1 MRVRVRAR
9 ARVRARVRV
18 GVRVGVRVRVRVRE
32 RRGDTGQQDHDELD
46 DVGRLHSVD
55 AQAREDHLVSIV
67 LVSIVRPIP
76 MVSRAGVSRAGVS
89 MAIVSGKPYLDV
101 GHGDVA
107 ERLEAEE
114 RGATLLLRVGLGLGL
129 GLGSGLGIGL
139 GLG

>member
-1 MRVRVRAR
+1 MWM
-9 ARVRARVRV
+9 
-18 GVRVGVRVRVRVRE
+18 RVRVRVRE

-67 LVSIVRPIP
+67 LVSIVLVSIVLVSIVRPIP

-101 GHGDVA
+101 GHGDV
-107 ERLEAEE
+107 
-114 RGATLLLRVGLGLGL
+114 TP
-129 GLGSGLGIGL
+129 
-139 GLG
+139 